1 MIVTGRF
8 NRLKLSWV
16 RCLGLSLSVA
26 ASLFCL
32 LGGGDLALG
41 QRIVDTGPRFAA
53 DTASAWAGTSGSM
66 RSGGGGNAWGGGG
79 WVGGGWNG
87 GGWNGWSV
95 PYTVRL
101 AGQNPTFPLS
111 VYGSP
116 RQYGAHDHGFQHARH
131 PDQARFNQFG
141 RNHWVAT
148 PILPCW
154 QPCPPVC
161 LQPWSPWCGV
171 PPICN
176 PWLAPPG
183 WGWSNPWGWN
193 NGWNGG
199 GWAGGGWGW
208 QGWRRQAWGWNGGG
222 FVGGFGGGFAGGM
235 VEENVQMFARPGTG
249 VMAPLELTV
258 APTDVANALIESR
271 AADVLAQQRAVAAA
285 EQAAAQQR
293 GARTQEQATMERDP
307 LGRPR
312 AALPVVQAIGEGS
325 VVVSSRV
332 DTPAKSVANTP
343 PRSARQIA
351 ESLEQ
356 RRAAQAEAERQRLLE
371 RLRRAGGQ

>member
-1 MIVTGRF
+1 MFVTAGFERL
-8 NRLKLSWV
+8 NRRWV
-16 RCLGLSLSVA
+16 RCMTLA
-26 ASLFCL
+26 AGVFCL
-32 LGGGDLALG
+32 LAAPHSVWA
-41 QRIVDTGPRFAA
+41 QRIVDNGPRFAA
-53 DTASAWAGTSGSM
+53 DTGSAWSARANGTAGGSG
-66 RSGGGGNAWGGGG
+66 A

-101 AGQNPTFPLS
+101 AGQNPTFPLA

-116 RQYGAHDHGFQHARH
+116 RQYGAHDHGFRHVRH

-148 PILPCW
+148 PLLPCW
-154 QPCPPVC
+154 QPGPPVC
-161 LQPWSPWCGV
+161 WQPWSPWCGV
-171 PPICN
+171 QPICN

-183 WGWSNPWGWN
+183 WGWNNPWGWN
-193 NGWNGG
+193 NGWNNGWCGWNGG
-199 GWAGGGWGW
+199 GWNGGGWGW
-208 QGWRRQAWGWNGGG
+208 QGWRRQAWGWNGL
-222 FVGGFGGGFAGGM
+222 GFAGGM
-235 VEENVQMFARPGTG
+235 AQQEVQLLARPGAG
-249 VMAPLELTV
+249 VMAPFELTV

-293 GARTQEQATMERDP
+293 AARTQEQATVERDP

-312 AALPVVQAIGEGS
+312 VALPVVQASGTGNG
-325 VVVSSRV
+325 VVNSRV
-332 DTPAKSVANTP
+332 ESPAKSAANVP
-343 PRSARQIA
+343 PGNVRQVA

-371 RLRRAGGQ
+371 RLRGEGPKTGGQ

>member
-1 MIVTGRF
+1 MIVTAGSDRS
-8 NRLKLSWV
+8 KVSWV
-16 RCLGLSLSVA
+16 RCLSLGLVWIGLFVAPISVWA
-26 ASLFCL
+26 
-32 LGGGDLALG
+32 
-41 QRIVDTGPRFAA
+41 QRIVDNGPRFAT
-53 DTASAWAGTSGSM
+53 DTSSAWSAT
-66 RSGGGGNAWGGGG
+66 GNAWSATGSTTPGGSGA

-87 GGWNGWSV
+87 GGWNGV

-101 AGQNPTFPLS
+101 AGQNPTFPLA

-116 RQYGAHDHGFQHARH
+116 RQYGAHDHGFRHVRH

-148 PILPCW
+148 PLLPCW

-183 WGWSNPWGWN
+183 WGWSNPWGLNNGWN
-193 NGWNGG
+193 NGWCGWNGG
-199 GWAGGGWGW
+199 GWNGGGWGW
-208 QGWRRQAWGWNGGG
+208 QGWRRQVWGWNGL
-222 FVGGFGGGFAGGM
+222 GFAGGM
-235 VEENVQMFARPGTG
+235 AQQEVQMLARPGAG
-249 VMAPLELTV
+249 VMAPFELTV

-271 AADVLAQQRAVAAA
+271 AADVLAQHRAVAAA

-293 GARTQEQATMERDP
+293 GERTQEQATVERDP

-312 AALPVVQAIGEGS
+312 AALPVVQASGAGNG
-325 VVVSSRV
+325 VVSSRV
-332 DTPAKSVANTP
+332 ESTANSAANKP

-371 RLRRAGGQ
+371 RLRGGNLKPGVQ